1 MISVKPKEGT
11 FFDSK
16 ESFDWFMQQQKDSG
30 MDPKW
35 MPDYIRIVDAFVVTE
50 TQKIVSRP
58 LKSENF
64 NIDRH
69 PDMRVYFRQRGDDTY
84 RSLTPED
91 FAEIKNHFAKMGREE
106 LLTRY

>member
-1 MISVKPKEGT
+1 
-11 FFDSK
+11 
-16 ESFDWFMQQQKDSG
+16 

-58 LKSENF
+58 LKNENF
-64 NIDRH
+64 NIEQH
-69 PDMRVYFRQRGDDTY
+69 PDMCVYLRQRGDDTF
-84 RSLTPED
+84 RPLTAED
-91 FAEIKNHFAKMGREE
+91 FFEIKKHFVKTGREE